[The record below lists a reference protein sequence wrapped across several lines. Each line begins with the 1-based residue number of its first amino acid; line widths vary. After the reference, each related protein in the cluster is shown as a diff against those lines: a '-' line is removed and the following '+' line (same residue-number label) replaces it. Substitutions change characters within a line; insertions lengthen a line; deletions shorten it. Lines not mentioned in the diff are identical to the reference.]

1 MRMCELSLSERNMLD
16 KLNVINQKYE
26 KDETQSLW
34 NVCWGYLHNKFNS
47 NVLNETDSEIEKIL
61 LSINEQ
67 APKINH
73 VEENL
78 KVSVDEMYT
87 SVSMTPLF

>member
-1 MRMCELSLSERNMLD
+1 MRMCELSLSERNILD

-26 KDETQSLW
+26 KNETQSLW

-47 NVLNETDSEIEKIL
+47 NILNETDSEIKKIL
-61 LSINEQ
+61 LSVNEQ